1 MVIYIFTAVISSWLV
16 WLEEKIGN
24 NKLKGLFLFLAVL
37 IPAIVAGMRAD
48 IIGTDVRSYIEPL
61 QYFANSSNKYS
72 DFINYSGPLYNGE
85 YLSRFEKGY
94 VSLIYLCSRF
104 DKSLFLT
111 LFVCELIILGTLIG
125 GLYKF
130 NKKHH
135 LSICLGLFIFL
146 TLFYN
151 LSFNLSRQCIAI
163 FILFFG
169 FNYLID
175 NSWIK
180 YLITV
185 IIAMLFHNSATI
197 GVVFLVI
204 YWFLYITKGKI
215 KLKIQNIIL
224 SNNDLKVVFIALIGF
239 IIIFTPS
246 LVRSLFSSFS
256 VLATYTNYIP
266 ETIDL
271 SIRQLVVKLPF
282 LAIILI
288 EWKNMQNN
296 PLRYFYLSIA
306 LIDIF
311 LSQFSGQQSAIA
323 TVSDY
328 GARISW
334 YTSAFYIY
342 SVPNALMSD
351 TDRKRKSILVAG
363 LVIFLIIYW
372 YYFTVVLNYNETFP
386 YVFSNSYF
394 R

>member
-1 MVIYIFTAVISSWLV
+1 M
-16 WLEEKIGN
+16 K
-24 NKLKGLFLFLAVL
+24 
-37 IPAIVAGMRAD
+37 
-48 IIGTDVRSYIEPL
+48 
-61 QYFANSSNKYS
+61 
-72 DFINYSGPLYNGE
+72 
-85 YLSRFEKGY
+85 
-94 VSLIYLCSRF
+94 
-104 DKSLFLT
+104 
-111 LFVCELIILGTLIG
+111 
-125 GLYKF
+125 
-130 NKKHH
+130 
-135 LSICLGLFIFL
+135 
-146 TLFYN
+146 
-151 LSFNLSRQCIAI
+151 
-163 FILFFG
+163 
-169 FNYLID
+169 D
-175 NSWIK
+175 N
-180 YLITV
+180 
-185 IIAMLFHNSATI
+185 
-197 GVVFLVI
+197 
-204 YWFLYITKGKI
+204 
-215 KLKIQNIIL
+215 
-224 SNNDLKVVFIALIGF
+224 IALIGF

-256 VLATYTNYIP
+256 VLATYTKYIP

>member
-24 NKLKGLFLFLAVL
+24 NKLKGLLLFLAVL

-296 PLRYFYLSIA
+296 PLRYFY
-306 LIDIF
+306 F
-311 LSQFSGQQSAIA
+311 
-323 TVSDY
+323 
-328 GARISW
+328 
-334 YTSAFYIY
+334 
-342 SVPNALMSD
+342 
-351 TDRKRKSILVAG
+351 
-363 LVIFLIIYW
+363 
-372 YYFTVVLNYNETFP
+372 VLWL
-386 YVFSNSYF
+386 
-394 R
+394 